1 MFSHTKSLKKVE
13 ALQKRALRFLY
24 DDYNSPSEETVKKC
38 GKVNIQVIRLRY
50 LCIEN
55 LCIEIYKTINNIN
68 PRFMKQIFQ
77 LKETNRGV
85 RNQYEQNLNVP
96 KVSQVSYGKKSLRY
110 YGPEIWNSLPFHF
123 KTSENLKT
131 LKISS
136 REYSLITI
144 KHKQKL
150 INILENQ
157 KIYGGF
163 LKILI
168 FFWVSLSV
176 THLQSETFLF
186 TRL

>member
-1 MFSHTKSLKKVE
+1 MFSHTKSLKKAE

-55 LCIEIYKTINNIN
+55 LCREIYKTINNIN

-96 KVSQVSYGKKSLRY
+96 KVSQVSYG
-110 YGPEIWNSLPFHF
+110 
-123 KTSENLKT
+123 
-131 LKISS
+131 
-136 REYSLITI
+136 
-144 KHKQKL
+144 
-150 INILENQ
+150 
-157 KIYGGF
+157 
-163 LKILI
+163 
-168 FFWVSLSV
+168 
-176 THLQSETFLF
+176 
-186 TRL
+186 